1 MAYEPK
7 KRGVIAPDY
16 RKANY
21 RRTCKDSQQPT
32 TKVGMH
38 LCMEVFFF
46 LEGVSRFQTTSLVL
60 ANLSQAL
67 RVWEHLPQIKIK
79 EEKGGT
85 FPWASYNNGIKC
97 RSKKMTSLEGQE
109 SQTLLGHGI
118 SIPYP

>member
-1 MAYEPK
+1 MSL
-7 KRGVIAPDY
+7 KRGGLLHL
-16 RKANY
+16 
-21 RRTCKDSQQPT
+21 T
-32 TKVGMH
+32 TERQTTEEPARIHSSPPLKWG
-38 LCMEVFFF
+38 CIFAWRFFF

-109 SQTLLGHGI
+109 SQMLLGHGI